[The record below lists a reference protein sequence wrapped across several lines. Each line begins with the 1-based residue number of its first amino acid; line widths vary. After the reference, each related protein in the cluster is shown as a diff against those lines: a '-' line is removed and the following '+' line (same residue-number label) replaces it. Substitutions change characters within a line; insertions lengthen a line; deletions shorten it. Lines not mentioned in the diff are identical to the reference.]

1 MPKKIWLELGVATN
15 MDKSI
20 SLIAGIKEVAGNG
33 TNVLY
38 AKGSNLDYDAGFEE
52 KRQCLE
58 IVMIELLQISS

>member
-1 MPKKIWLELGVATN
+1 MQKYGWNLSVATN

-38 AKGSNLDYDAGFEE
+38 AKGSNLITMLVLRKSDNVWKNLA
-52 KRQCLE
+52 
-58 IVMIELLQISS
+58 S